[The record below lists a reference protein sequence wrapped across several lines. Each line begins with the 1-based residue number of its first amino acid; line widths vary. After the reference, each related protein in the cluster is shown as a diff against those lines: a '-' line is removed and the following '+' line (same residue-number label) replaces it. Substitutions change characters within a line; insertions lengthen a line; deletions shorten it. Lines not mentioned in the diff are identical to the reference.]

1 MSILLVPTL
10 SRLPATYIAKQ
21 KYIYMLQNNHGSS
34 LILIYSLQLL
44 LYYTF
49 TIKQVYDTL
58 NWLHSKI
65 IISLRLFLQ
74 KVFAVSLG

>member
-34 LILIYSLQLL
+34 LILIYSLELL

-49 TIKQVYDTL
+49 TIKQEYDRL
-58 NWLHSKI
+58 NHSKI
-65 IISLRLFLQ
+65 IISPRLFLQ
-74 KVFAVSLG
+74 KVFVVLLG

>member
-10 SRLPATYIAKQ
+10 SRLPATYIIKQ
-21 KYIYMLQNNHGSS
+21 KYIYMLQNNHDSS

-49 TIKQVYDTL
+49 IIKQVYDRL
-58 NWLHSKI
+58 KWLHSKI
-65 IISLRLFLQ
+65 IISPRLFLQ
-74 KVFAVSLG
+74 KVSVVLLG